1 MLKLQHK
8 NSDRSVWLVGPK
20 MKVGTNKDNEV
31 FVTGDGIAE
40 FHAELYVEGDNVA
53 VAPVGGN
60 PCLVNGQ
67 AITEK
72 TVLKLGDEVTVG
84 SRDFVIV
91 PPKQGTKPS
100 TAKAATSSEDAN
112 ATVMRKVGKVEPSGK
127 GTGWMLQ
134 ATHQSLGNK
143 RYPINGKVTVGRA
156 QECELSFSY
165 DRLSRRHAEIKL
177 VNGTLMVKDLESS
190 NGTFV
195 NGKRVDSVRLM
206 PGDTLAFDKL
216 SFTVVG
222 PSEADSKLGFSDELN
237 KTVIRPAID
246 PAAVNRALKQ
256 SQAMGDAG
264 GQPVK
269 PAASNRNLVIIA
281 AVVVVAVVA
290 AVFLLK

>member
-8 NSDRSVWLVGPK
+8 NSDRSIWLVGPK
-20 MKVGTNKDNEV
+20 MKVGANKDNEV
-31 FVTGDGIAE
+31 LVTGDGVAD
-40 FHAELYVEGDNVA
+40 FHAELYVEGDTVA
-53 VAPVGGN
+53 VAPIGGN

-67 AITEK
+67 AIAARTP
-72 TVLKLGDEVTVG
+72 LKVGDEVTVG
-84 SRDFVIV
+84 SREFVIV

-100 TAKAATSSEDAN
+100 SPVKEAPDDAN
-112 ATVMRKVGKVEPSGK
+112 ATVMRKVAKIEPSGK

-143 RYPINGKVTVGRA
+143 RYAVNGKVVVGRA

-165 DRLSRRHAEIKL
+165 DRLSRRHAELKL
-177 VNGTLMVKDLESS
+177 VNGALLVKDLESS

-195 NGKRVDSVRLM
+195 NGKRVDSVRLQ
-206 PGDTLAFDKL
+206 PGDTLSFDKL

-222 PSEADSKLGFSDELN
+222 PSEPDTKLGFSDELN

-256 SQAMGDAG
+256 SNSTAQSTGEKSKA
-264 GQPVK
+264 K
-269 PAASNRNLVIIA
+269 SSNNTMIIA
-281 AVVVVAVVA
+281 IVVVVVIAA
-290 AVFLLK
+290 AVFFLV

>member
-1 MLKLQHK
+1 MLKLQYK
-8 NSDRSVWLVGPK
+8 NSDRSIWLVGPK

-31 FVTGDGIAE
+31 VVAGDGVAD
-40 FHAELYVEGDNVA
+40 FHAELFVEGDNVA

-67 AITEK
+67 AIAARTA
-72 TVLKLGDEVTVG
+72 LKGGDEVTVG

-100 TAKAATSSEDAN
+100 AAKEAADDAN
-112 ATVMRKVGKVEPSGK
+112 ATVMRKVGKIEPSGK

-143 RYPINGKVTVGRA
+143 RYPINGKVVVGRA

-165 DRLSRRHAEIKL
+165 DRLSRRHAELKL
-177 VNGTLMVKDLESS
+177 VSGALHVKDLESS

-195 NGKRVDSVRLM
+195 NGKRVDSVRLQ
-206 PGDTLAFDKL
+206 PGDTLSFDKL

-256 SQAMGDAG
+256 SQSAPEAG
-264 GQPVK
+264 GKAAK
-269 PAASNRNLVIIA
+269 PASNRNVVVIA
-281 AVVVVAVVA
+281 VVVVVAVAA
-290 AVFLLK
+290 AVLLLR

>member
-1 MLKLQHK
+1 MLKLQIK

-20 MKVGTNKDNEV
+20 MKIGTNKDNEV
-31 FVTGDGIAE
+31 VLTGDGVAD
-40 FHAELYVEGDNVA
+40 FHAELVVEGDNVA

-67 AITEK
+67 AIAARTA
-72 TVLKLGDEVTVG
+72 LKLGDEVTVG
-84 SRDFVIV
+84 SREFVIV
-91 PPKQGTKPS
+91 PPKQGTKPA
-100 TAKAATSSEDAN
+100 TAKESVDDAN
-112 ATVMRKVGKVEPSGK
+112 ATVMRKIAKVEPASK

-143 RYPINGKVTVGRA
+143 RYPINGRVIVGRA

-165 DRLSRRHAEIKL
+165 DRLSRRHAELKI
-177 VNGTLMVKDLESS
+177 VNGALQLKDLESS

-195 NGKRVDSVRLM
+195 NGKRIDAVRLQ
-206 PGDTLAFDKL
+206 PGDTLSFDKL

-222 PSEADSKLGFSDELN
+222 PSDGDGKLGFSDELN

-256 SQAMGDAG
+256 SQA
-264 GQPVK
+264 
-269 PAASNRNLVIIA
+269 ASGPTTGKKSRTGNNHAIIA
-281 AVVVVAVVA
+281 IAVVVAIMVA
-290 AVFLLK
+290 AFFLV

>member
-8 NSDRSVWLVGPK
+8 NSDRSIWLVGPK
-20 MKVGTNKDNEV
+20 MKVGAGKDNEV
-31 FVTGDGIAE
+31 VLTGDGVADL
-40 FHAELYVEGDNVA
+40 HAELYVEGDNVA

-67 AITEK
+67 AISAK
-72 TVLKLGDEVTVG
+72 TALKVGDEVTVG
-84 SRDFVIV
+84 SREFLIV
-91 PPKQGTKPS
+91 PPKQGTK
-100 TAKAATSSEDAN
+100 AAVPREAAEDAN
-112 ATVMRKVGKVEPSGK
+112 ATVMRKVAKVEPAGK

-143 RYPINGKVTVGRA
+143 RYPVNGKVVVGRA

-165 DRLSRRHAEIKL
+165 DRLSRRHAELKIVSGAL
-177 VNGTLMVKDLESS
+177 HVKDLESS

-195 NGKRVDSVRLM
+195 NGKRVDSVRLQ
-206 PGDTLAFDKL
+206 PGDTLSFDKL

-222 PSEADSKLGFSDELN
+222 PSDGETKLGFSDELN

-256 SQAMGDAG
+256 SQATSEAAAG
-264 GQPVK
+264 KTKSG
-269 PAASNRNLVIIA
+269 SNNTVIIA
-281 AVVVVAVVA
+281 IVIVVIVA
-290 AVFLLK
+290 AAAFFLL

>member
-31 FVTGDGIAE
+31 VVTGDGIAE

-53 VAPVGGN
+53 VAPLGGN
-60 PCLVNGQ
+60 PCLVNGE
-67 AITEK
+67 AISARTA
-72 TVLKLGDEVTVG
+72 LKVGDEVAVG
-84 SRDFVIV
+84 SREFVIV
-91 PPKQGTKPS
+91 PPKQGTRP
-100 TAKAATSSEDAN
+100 AASKEPADDAN
-112 ATVMRKVGKVEPSGK
+112 ATVMRKVGKIEPAGK

-143 RYPINGKVTVGRA
+143 RYPINSKVVVGRA

-165 DRLSRRHAEIKL
+165 DRLSRRHAELKIVSGAL
-177 VNGTLMVKDLESS
+177 HVKDLESS

-195 NGKRVDSVRLM
+195 NGKRVDSVRLQ
-206 PGDTLAFDKL
+206 PGDTLSFDKL

-222 PSEADSKLGFSDELN
+222 PSESDGKLGFSDELN

-256 SQAMGDAG
+256 SQAAAG
-264 GQPVK
+264 ETGGSKAV
-269 PAASNRNLVIIA
+269 AGSNNNMMIIGI
-281 AVVVVAVVA
+281 VVVIAIVA
-290 AVFLLK
+290 AAYFLV

>member
-31 FVTGDGIAE
+31 VVVGDGVAD
-40 FHAELYVEGDNVA
+40 FHAELYVEGDTVA

-67 AITEK
+67 AISARTA
-72 TVLKLGDEVTVG
+72 LKIGDEVTVG
-84 SRDFVIV
+84 SREFVIV
-91 PPKQGTKPS
+91 PPKQGAKPAAPRE
-100 TAKAATSSEDAN
+100 TADDAN
-112 ATVMRKVGKVEPSGK
+112 ATVMRKVSKIEPSGK

-143 RYPINGKVTVGRA
+143 RYPINGKVTIGRA

-165 DRLSRRHAEIKL
+165 DRLSRRHAELKI
-177 VNGTLMVKDLESS
+177 VNGALHVKDLESS

-195 NGKRVDSVRLM
+195 NGKRVDGVRLQ
-206 PGDTLAFDKL
+206 PGDTLSFDKL

-222 PSEADSKLGFSDELN
+222 PSEADSRLGSSDELN

-256 SQAMGDAG
+256 SQSASDSA
-264 GQPVK
+264 VAKTK
-269 PAASNRNLVIIA
+269 PAGNNVVIIA
-281 AVVVVAVVA
+281 VVVAVVVA
-290 AVFLLK
+290 AVAFFLI

>member
-8 NSDRSVWLVGPK
+8 NTDRSVWLVGPK

-31 FVTGDGIAE
+31 VVTGDGVAE
-40 FHAELYVEGDNVA
+40 FHAELYVEGDKVA
-53 VAPVGGN
+53 VAPLGGN
-60 PCLVNGQ
+60 PCLVNGE
-67 AITEK
+67 AIEAK
-72 TVLKLGDEVTVG
+72 TALKVGDEVTVG
-84 SRDFVIV
+84 SREFVIV

-100 TAKAATSSEDAN
+100 APREASASDDAN
-112 ATVMRKVGKVEPSGK
+112 ATVMRKVGKIEPSGK

-143 RYPINGKVTVGRA
+143 RYPINGKVVVGRA

-165 DRLSRRHAEIKL
+165 DRLSRRHAELKL
-177 VNGTLMVKDLESS
+177 VNNTLLVKDLESS

-195 NGKRVDSVRLM
+195 NGKRVDSVRLQ
-206 PGDTLAFDKL
+206 PGDTLSFDKL

-222 PSEADSKLGFSDELN
+222 PSEAESRLGFSDELN

-256 SQAMGDAG
+256 SNAAPASAGQAA
-264 GQPVK
+264 K
-269 PAASNRNLVIIA
+269 PASNRNMIVIAI
-281 AVVVVAVVA
+281 VVVVAVGA
-290 AVFLLK
+290 AAILVM

>member
-8 NSDRSVWLVGPK
+8 NSDRSVWLVGPR

-31 FVTGDGIAE
+31 VVTGDGVAE

-53 VAPVGGN
+53 VAPLGGN
-60 PCLVNGQ
+60 PCLVNGEVIS
-67 AITEK
+67 ARTA
-72 TVLKLGDEVTVG
+72 LKIGDEVTVG
-84 SRDFVIV
+84 SREFVIV

-100 TAKAATSSEDAN
+100 PAKEAADETN
-112 ATVMRKVGKVEPSGK
+112 ATVMRKVARIEPAGK

-143 RYPINGKVTVGRA
+143 RYPINGKVVVGRA

-165 DRLSRRHAEIKL
+165 DRLSRRHAELKL
-177 VNGTLMVKDLESS
+177 VSGALHVKDLESS

-195 NGKRVDSVRLM
+195 NGKRVDSVRLQ
-206 PGDTLAFDKL
+206 PGDTLSFDKL

-222 PSEADSKLGFSDELN
+222 PSEAEGKLGFSDELN

-256 SQAMGDAG
+256 SQATPGAG
-264 GQPVK
+264 TVSK
-269 PAASNRNLVIIA
+269 AAGSNNHMVIV
-281 AVVVVAVVA
+281 AVVVVVVVA
-290 AVFLLK
+290 AAAFFLM